1 MSSACITAIPPR
13 ENGISRPAGAVYGG
27 ASVLWVVLVIIR
39 RMMRTPVASVLL
51 FLGVLVLFIGYA
63 CRAPNAMLMPE
74 FAFLAPY
81 FVGMVNSVNGLDAGL
96 RQTLLVPTHGLLPFF
111 GGVGGVLIAVA
122 SAVFVFGKRGTVAGK
137 KTAPKKAKGG
147 AKGEVKDEAKGEEK
161 KAVAAEEPVEKIRSP
176 IAAEVDSLKI
186 SMRKYREEPV
196 ETVSEDGDE
205 DIFSD
210 IGRVISMAHGRLDK
224 EEQATVFRRLLP
236 DVVPYMD
243 GLDKEASRRIAS
255 QALNHYIVD
264 RKRTEDNLMA
274 DQFRVQDEKM
284 DDLGRETICRRFMP
298 RNLDRLSE
306 EAKRYIG
313 KTFSLNRQVEIQQA
327 TLTQSDDWQDIS
339 LRNIAEVMAMDP
351 RGGSDSDAE

>member
-1 MSSACITAIPPR
+1 M
-13 ENGISRPAGAVYGG
+13 
-27 ASVLWVVLVIIR
+27 
-39 RMMRTPVASVLL
+39 
-51 FLGVLVLFIGYA
+51 
-63 CRAPNAMLMPE
+63 
-74 FAFLAPY
+74 
-81 FVGMVNSVNGLDAGL
+81 
-96 RQTLLVPTHGLLPFF
+96 
-111 GGVGGVLIAVA
+111 
-122 SAVFVFGKRGTVAGK
+122 
-137 KTAPKKAKGG
+137 
-147 AKGEVKDEAKGEEK
+147 
-161 KAVAAEEPVEKIRSP
+161 EKIRSP

-224 EEQATVFRRLLP
+224 EEQTTVFRRLLP

-351 RGGSDSDAE
+351 RGGSDSDEK